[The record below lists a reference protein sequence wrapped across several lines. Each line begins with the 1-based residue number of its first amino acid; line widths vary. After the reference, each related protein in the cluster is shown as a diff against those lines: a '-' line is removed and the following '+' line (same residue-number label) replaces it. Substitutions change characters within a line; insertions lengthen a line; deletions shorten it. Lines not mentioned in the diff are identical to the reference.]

1 MPPSFENVIRNFC
14 LYKALAEP
22 EHLLKG
28 GSVLV
33 NEVAFCFI
41 YDLHRMPQALTL
53 CTVFGAAPLQN
64 ETAIYRALLS
74 QNHVGHAGKGPGF
87 CMSPKTG
94 DVVHLRTMLLE
105 EATPVRLAST
115 MVFFSERARE
125 WQTTF
130 FLPQSATSRFL
141 RTQQQQPGAASAIA
155 TSASATR

>member
-1 MPPSFENVIRNFC
+1 MSPSFENVIRNFC
-14 LYKALAEP
+14 LYKALPEP
-22 EHLLKG
+22 GHLLKG

-33 NEVAFCFI
+33 NAVEFCFI

-87 CMSPKTG
+87 CISPRTG
-94 DVVHLRTMLLE
+94 EVVYLRKMLLE
-105 EATPVRLAST
+105 EATPVRLAGT
-115 MVFFSERARE
+115 MVYFSEKVRE

-130 FLPQSATSRFL
+130 FLPQSATRRFL
-141 RTQQQQPGAASAIA
+141 RTQPPQSGAALAIN
-155 TSASATR
+155 TSAPATR